1 MALADVRVDEP
12 TAAERIRSVVL
23 ASGSLTLTTGGTLYE
38 LTAMHT
44 VDDKGRLRL
53 HAPADSR
60 LAAEAVSAPRGVL
73 AGLAQFTDISPVAVR
88 ERVRARVTLSGWLTP
103 ADIQSSP
110 EVLVLRL
117 DTARATIETGTGAD
131 VVGLDELVLAQADP
145 LAVQEAALLCHLDH
159 GHRDVVTELSRL
171 ADPRPPR
178 GALRIRPLALD
189 RHGLTLR
196 YEYRCGHQDARVAFP
211 EPVCDPA
218 GICEQVELL
227 LTRIRHS
234 RLHHPAHGPR
244 AGHP

>member
-23 ASGSLTLTTGGTLYE
+23 ASGSLTLATGGTLYE

-44 VDDKGRLRL
+44 VDGKGRLRL
-53 HAPADSR
+53 HAPAGSR

-73 AGLAQFTDISPVAVR
+73 AGLAQFTDIAPVAVR
-88 ERVRARVTLSGWLTP
+88 ERVRARVALSGWLTP

-117 DTARATIETGTGAD
+117 DTARAVIETDAGAQ
-131 VVGLDELVLAQADP
+131 VVGLDELVLAQCDP
-145 LAVQEAALLCHLDH
+145 LAAQEAALLCHLDH
-159 GHRDVVTELSRL
+159 AHRDVVDELGRTAAPL
-171 ADPRPPR
+171 PPP

-189 RHGLTLR
+189 RHGFILR
-196 YEYRCGHQDARVAFP
+196 YELRSGHLDVRVAFP
-211 EPVCDPA
+211 EPVSDPS

-227 LTRIRHS
+227 LTRVRHG
-234 RLHHPAHGPR
+234 RHRQTRGPR